1 MQGHG
6 GERLGAHSA
15 LFMGI
20 DLGTSSM
27 KVNVIDE
34 DGSLIGG
41 GRSEYPTYSDEPGM
55 AEQSPTEWLRSLHAA
70 AREALT
76 QAGEGASGNVQA
88 VGLTGQLPTLVALSQ
103 GREVGRAITWLD
115 SRANDWA
122 LSRLTPEL
130 RREIYARTGMPID
143 GRYIAPMYAYHLA
156 EAEKRVDRILSG
168 KDYLYHVLTGEYR
181 TDPSTAAGYGVY
193 SLAGEAWDE
202 ELCGVWGVPQDLLPM
217 IGPAASSP
225 GRLTGDAVVL
235 LGLSDPVPVYVGAAD
250 SVASAYAMGAMTDD
264 AAAVVSGT
272 STIVMG
278 ASRSLRLDSKMRYLV
293 TPHAFPG
300 WYGYEMDLLGS
311 GISHKWLSTLFGWEA
326 GTLERLASE
335 AEPGAQGL
343 LFAPYLASGEQGAL
357 WNAQVRGVLHGLTFN
372 TTQGDLARA
381 LLEGIQFEIH
391 RCIEVLGHVEDVRRI
406 LLGGPA
412 TEDGITSSLLA
423 DVTGK
428 TVSSVESLSA
438 ALGAALLAASGENG
452 AQIQPASKPWRSE
465 HAPSRSRHRVY
476 ERIYHRYVGLFPECA
491 EAGVA
496 PV

>member
-1 MQGHG
+1 
-6 GERLGAHSA
+6 
-15 LFMGI
+15 MGI
-20 DLGTSSM
+20 DLGTSSV

-34 DGSLIGG
+34 GGSLIGG
-41 GRSEYPTYSDEPGM
+41 GRSDYPTYSDEPAM
-55 AEQSPTEWLRSLHAA
+55 AEQSPTEWLRSLHVAA
-70 AREALT
+70 GEALV
-76 QAGEGASGNVQA
+76 QAGEEAAGNVQA

-103 GREVGRAITWLD
+103 GRGVGRAITWLD

-122 LSRLTPEL
+122 LARVAPDL
-130 RREIYARTGMPID
+130 RKEIYARTGMPID

-156 EAEKRVDRILSG
+156 KAEKRVDRILSG
-168 KDYLYHVLTGEYR
+168 KDYIYHVLTGEDY

-202 ELCGVWGVPQDLLPM
+202 ELCSVWGVPQDLLPT
-217 IGPAASSP
+217 IGPAASSF
-225 GRLTGDAVVL
+225 GRLTADAVLL
-235 LGLSDPVPVYVGAAD
+235 LGLSDPVPVYLGAAV
-250 SVASAYAMGAMTDD
+250 SVASAYAMGAMSED

-278 ASRSLRLDSKMRYLV
+278 ASRSLHLDGNMRYLV

-311 GISHKWLSTLFGWEA
+311 GISHNWLSALFGWED

-343 LFAPYLASGEQGAL
+343 LFAPYLAGGEQGAL

-381 LLEGIQFEIH
+381 LLEGIQFEIR

-412 TEDGITSSLLA
+412 TADGITPSLLA

-428 TVSSVESLSA
+428 KVSSMESFSA
-438 ALGAALLAASGENG
+438 ALGAALLAASGEKG
-452 AQIQPASKPWRSE
+452 TQVQPASKPWGSE
-465 HAPSRSRHRVY
+465 HVPSRSRHDLY

-491 EAGVA
+491 ETWVA
-496 PV
+496 PG